1 MWRGKERGKKRVK
14 SKEGMEKP
22 HPKALNAATTATPI
36 QFIIIIVIMSRVVC
50 DQYVDLVASVM
61 GNMSKIICVDGVM

>member
-1 MWRGKERGKKRVK
+1 
-14 SKEGMEKP
+14 MEKP